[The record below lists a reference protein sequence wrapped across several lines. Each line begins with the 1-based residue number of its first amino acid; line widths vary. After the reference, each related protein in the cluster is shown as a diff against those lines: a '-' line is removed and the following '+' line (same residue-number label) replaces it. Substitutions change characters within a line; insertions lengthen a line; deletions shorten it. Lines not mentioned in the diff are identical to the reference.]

1 MVKYGLVRQM
11 MVSTK
16 NRKEA
21 AVLKV
26 LDKKDELSPEGI
38 RIMTLIRDELWEKNS
53 LVFDPLNLS
62 SLE

>member
-1 MVKYGLVRQM
+1 M

-53 LVFDPLNLS
+53 LIFDPLNLS

>member
-26 LDKKDELSPEGI
+26 VDKKDELSPEGI